1 MDVVLLCWTALGES
15 GLAASIIVRE
25 YSEKWITDF
34 PSIQESGM
42 PQNGSCSTKWN
53 SGKSRSR
60 RNPGISLNSVCLKF
74 TCLRKG
80 NLKVILT
87 VLKLGCKV
95 YFVLKG

>member
-1 MDVVLLCWTALGES
+1 MDAVLLCWTTPGES
-15 GLAASIIVRE
+15 GSVTSIIVRE

-60 RNPGISLNSVCLKF
+60 RNPGINLNSLCLKF
-74 TCLRKG
+74 TCLWKD
-80 NLKVILT
+80 NLKVIFT
-87 VLKLGCKV
+87 VLELGCKGAGEV
-95 YFVLKG
+95 A